1 MVHKHAYL
9 ILAHSQFNQLAF
21 LVSLLDYQ
29 DNDIFIH
36 IDKKSDIDDYY
47 LDLIKSSA

>member
-21 LVSLLDYQ
+21 LVSLLDHQ

-36 IDKKSDIDDYY
+36 I
-47 LDLIKSSA
+47 

>member
-21 LVSLLDYQ
+21 LVSLLDHQ
-29 DNDIFIH
+29 DNDILSI
-36 IDKKSDIDDYY
+36 
-47 LDLIKSSA
+47 LIRNQILMIIFWI

>member
-21 LVSLLDYQ
+21 LVSLFSCQ
-29 DNDIFIH
+29 RNNH
-36 IDKKSDIDDYY
+36 
-47 LDLIKSSA
+47 